1 MRVVFF
7 GSSRYV
13 VPVLETLYN
22 NFDLPLVVTTEQGSM
37 DPVLFYC
44 KAKKI
49 EYLTVR
55 KSADLLSSYQIS
67 QAMASVGVV
76 ADFGLIL
83 PKQTLDSFP
92 LGVLNI
98 HPSLL
103 PLYRGPSPVQSA
115 ILNGERQTGVSIIK
129 LDKYMDHGPIL
140 GQIKEEVKTN
150 DTSKS
155 LYERLFKLGGEL
167 LAKVLI
173 KYENSPA
180 NLIPQN
186 HQEATFT
193 KLLTRED
200 GFIDFTQFF
209 TGKDFFE
216 RMIRA
221 YYPWPGVWTRVNL
234 TEKKDD
240 LKLLKFLPNKTVQVE
255 GGREMQY
262 KDFING
268 YPKANPTLIDFLK
281 KDI

>member
-1 MRVVFF
+1 
-7 GSSRYV
+7 
-13 VPVLETLYN
+13 
-22 NFDLPLVVTTEQGSM
+22 M
-37 DPVLFYC
+37 DPIPFYC

-49 EYLTVR
+49 EYISIR
-55 KSADLLSSYQIS
+55 KSADLLSSYPIS
-67 QAMASVGVV
+67 QAMGSVGVV

-83 PKQTLDSFP
+83 PKQTLDTFP
-92 LGVLNI
+92 LGILNI

-103 PLYRGPSPVQSA
+103 PLYRGPSPVQST
-115 ILNGERQTGVSIIK
+115 ILNGERETGVTIIK
-129 LDKYMDHGPIL
+129 LDKNVDHGSIL

-150 DTSKS
+150 DTSQT
-155 LYERLFKLGGEL
+155 LYERLFKQSATL
-167 LAKVLI
+167 LSKVLI
-173 KYENSPA
+173 EYENSQA
-180 NLIPQN
+180 NLVPQK
-186 HQEATFT
+186 HEDATFT
-193 KLLTRED
+193 KMLTRED
-200 GFIDFTQFF
+200 GFIDFTNFF

-240 LKLLKFLPNKTVQVE
+240 LKLLKFLPNKLVQVE

-268 YPKANPTLIDFLK
+268 YPKANETLIGFLK

>member
-1 MRVVFF
+1 MKVVFF

-13 VPVLETLYN
+13 VPILEELYN
-22 NFDLPLVVTTEQGSM
+22 SFDLPLVVTTEQGSM
-37 DPVLFYC
+37 DPIPFFC

-49 EYLTVR
+49 EYISVR
-55 KSADLLSSYQIS
+55 KSADLISLYQVS
-67 QAMASVGVV
+67 QAMGSVGVV

-103 PLYRGPSPVQSA
+103 PLYRGPSPVQA
-115 ILNGERQTGVSIIK
+115 TILNGERETGVTIIK
-129 LDKYMDHGPIL
+129 LDKYVDHGPIL
-140 GQIKEEVKTN
+140 GQIREVVKTT
-150 DTSKS
+150 DTAKT
-155 LYERLFKLGGEL
+155 LYERLFGLGATL
-167 LAKVLI
+167 LAKVLNQ
-173 KYENSPA
+173 YENSQA
-180 NLIPQN
+180 NLKPQD
-186 HQEATFT
+186 HKQATFT
-193 KLLTRED
+193 TMLTRED
-200 GFIDFTQFF
+200 GFIDFKNFF

-234 TEKKDD
+234 TEKADD
-240 LKLLKFLPNKTVQVE
+240 LKLLKFLPNKMIQVE

-268 YPKANPTLIDFLK
+268 YPKANQTLIDFLK

>member
-1 MRVVFF
+1 MRIVFF
-7 GSSRYV
+7 GSSRHV
-13 VPVLETLYN
+13 IPIVEMLYN

-37 DPVLFYC
+37 DPVPFYC
-44 KAKKI
+44 EAKKI
-49 EYLTVR
+49 EYISIR
-55 KSADLLSSYQIS
+55 KSADLLSSYPVS
-67 QAMASVGVV
+67 QAMGSIGVV

-83 PKQTLDSFP
+83 PKQTLDTFP
-92 LGVLNI
+92 LGVLNV

-103 PLYRGPSPVQSA
+103 PLYRGPSPVQNT
-115 ILNGERQTGVSIIK
+115 ILNGERETGVTIIK
-129 LDKYMDHGPIL
+129 LDKNVDHGPVL

-150 DTSKS
+150 DTSQT
-155 LYERLFKLGGEL
+155 LYERLFKESVEL
-167 LAKVLI
+167 LSKVLI
-173 KYENSPA
+173 EYENSQA
-180 NLIPQN
+180 NLVPQK
-186 HQEATFT
+186 HEDATFT
-193 KLLTRED
+193 KMLTRED
-200 GFIDFTQFF
+200 GFIDFTNFF

-240 LKLLKFLPNKTVQVE
+240 LKLLKFLPNKLVQVE

-268 YPKANPTLIDFLK
+268 YPKANETLIGFLK

>member
-13 VPVLETLYN
+13 IPIVEMLYN

-37 DPVLFYC
+37 DPIPFYC

-49 EYLTVR
+49 EYISIR
-55 KSADLLSSYQIS
+55 KSADLLSSYPVS
-67 QAMASVGVV
+67 QAMGSVGVV

-83 PKQTLDSFP
+83 PKQTLDTFP

-103 PLYRGPSPVQSA
+103 PLYRGPSPVQNT
-115 ILNGERQTGVSIIK
+115 ILNGERETGVTVIK
-129 LDKYMDHGPIL
+129 LDKNVDHGPVL

-150 DTSKS
+150 DTSQT
-155 LYERLFKLGGEL
+155 LYERLFKESAEL
-167 LAKVLI
+167 LSKVLI
-173 KYENSPA
+173 SYENSQA
-180 NLIPQN
+180 NLVPQK
-186 HQEATFT
+186 HEDATFT
-193 KLLTRED
+193 KMLTRED
-200 GFIDFTQFF
+200 GFIDFTNFF

-216 RMIRA
+216 RIIRA

-240 LKLLKFLPNKTVQVE
+240 LKLLKFLPNKMVQVE

-268 YPKANPTLIDFLK
+268 YPKANETLIGFLK

>member
-1 MRVVFF
+1 MRIVFF

-13 VPVLETLYN
+13 IPVVDMLYN

-37 DPVLFYC
+37 DPVPFYC
-44 KAKKI
+44 KSKKI
-49 EYLTVR
+49 EYISVR
-55 KSADLLSSYQIS
+55 KSADLLSSYPIS
-67 QAMASVGVV
+67 QAMGSIGVV

-83 PKQTLDSFP
+83 PKQTLDTFP
-92 LGVLNI
+92 LGVLNV

-103 PLYRGPSPVQSA
+103 PLYRGPSPVQNT
-115 ILNGERQTGVSIIK
+115 ILNGERETGVTIIK
-129 LDKYMDHGPIL
+129 LDKNVDHGPVL

-150 DTSKS
+150 DTSQT
-155 LYERLFKLGGEL
+155 LYERLFKQSAEL
-167 LAKVLI
+167 LSKVLI
-173 KYENSPA
+173 AYENSQA
-180 NLIPQN
+180 NLIPQK
-186 HQEATFT
+186 HEDATFT
-193 KLLTRED
+193 KMLTRED
-200 GFIDFTQFF
+200 GFIDFTNFF

-240 LKLLKFLPNKTVQVE
+240 LKLLKFLPNKMVQVE

-268 YPKANPTLIDFLK
+268 YPKANETLIGFLK
-281 KDI
+281 EDI